1 MTAGHITYSRSDA
14 VVQKSRF
21 AAAVRME
28 RSDVSDAHSWQIRGA
43 IKQLWWR
50 RLAILVRRGAVKG
63 FPVTKFADD
72 LTLVA
77 LPSVSSSSPAGGMVW
92 ITSLSNN
99 DGSQRWDAVRSEE
112 CHATRPCSLARD
124 GC

>member
-28 RSDVSDAHSWQIRGA
+28 RSEVSDAHSWQIRGA

-50 RLAILVRRGAVKG
+50 RLAILVRRGAVRG
-63 FPVTKFADD
+63 FPVTK
-72 LTLVA
+72 LL
-77 LPSVSSSSPAGGMVW
+77 M
-92 ITSLSNN
+92 I
-99 DGSQRWDAVRSEE
+99 
-112 CHATRPCSLARD
+112 
-124 GC
+124 